1 MLQNFHDQQ
10 HTMHKINNVAFVSK
24 ETACYSKGRMRWA
37 RWHDS
42 ESECSSIDPAVI
54 TKQQPVRRSSDD
66 VIQIKQ
72 KLEIVITEKMTT

>member
-1 MLQNFHDQQ
+1 MSN
-10 HTMHKINNVAFVSK
+10 
-24 ETACYSKGRMRWA
+24 ETPIDAKGRMSWA

-42 ESECSSIDPAVI
+42 QSEYSSIDPAVI
-54 TKQQPVRRSSDD
+54 TKQQRVLHSSDD

>member
-1 MLQNFHDQQ
+1 M
-10 HTMHKINNVAFVSK
+10 S
-24 ETACYSKGRMRWA
+24 WA

-42 ESECSSIDPAVI
+42 EPGCSSIDPAVI
-54 TKQQPVRRSSDD
+54 TKQQRVLHSSDD